1 MLSLINLL
9 ILLLIG
15 ALLWPILKELF
26 SKDYGTYLIVAFL
39 ITVLVFFLIRLP
51 QYTGCI
57 IIVSIWN
64 VLTFPLQPLGLC
76 LVILLIVFLEANR
89 KIEDDPQGKKAQES
103 RKKIK
108 KNLSTALLI
117 LLLSSMPVSA
127 EWLGGKIGQTVN
139 VTGRQGILD
148 YVPSSRGLYAT
159 TRVLERSLPLLYY
172 PFTICPKPSETN
184 ISEHNLLLKSQN

>member
-1 MLSLINLL
+1 MLSITNLL

-15 ALLWPILKELF
+15 ALLWQILKEF
-26 SKDYGTYLIVAFL
+26 FEKNYGTYLIIAFL
-39 ITVLVFFLIRLP
+39 ATVVVFFLVRLP
-51 QYTGCI
+51 EYTGCI

-76 LVILLIVFLEANR
+76 LVILLVGFLEANR

-108 KNLSTALLI
+108 KNLITALLI
-117 LLLSSMPVSA
+117 LLISSMPASA

-139 VTGRQGILD
+139 VTGRQGIVD

-159 TRVLERSLPLLYY
+159 SRVLEKSLPLLYY

-184 ISEHNLLLKSQN
+184 ISDRN